1 MTETRASGTVAPSND
16 LKIRGYAVTWEPY
29 TMGPDSWERIDRSAF
44 DAALESPEDVALLWN
59 HDTSKPMARV
69 RAGNLRI
76 FTDEV
81 GLGFEAT
88 LPDTAVSRDAV
99 SLIRSGVV
107 SQCSFGFHVRG
118 ERYEKAPDGKPLRVI
133 TDANLVEISAVT
145 FPANPS
151 TSVEARN
158 AQPAARKRYYLPPEM

>member
-1 MTETRASGTVAPSND
+1 MTETRASGTVKPSTD

>member
-1 MTETRASGTVAPSND
+1 MNERRDSGSVAQSKD
-16 LKIRGYAVTWEPY
+16 LKISGYAVTWEPY
-29 TMGPDSWERIDRSAF
+29 QMGPDSWERIERTAF

-76 FTDEV
+76 FADET

-145 FPANPS
+145 FPANPA

-158 AQPAARKRYYLPPEM
+158 AQPAARKRYYLPPEV

>member
-16 LKIRGYAVTWEPY
+16 LKVRGYAVTWEPY
-29 TMGPDSWERIDRSAF
+29 TMGPDSWERIERSAF

-76 FTDEV
+76 FTDEI

-133 TDANLVEISAVT
+133 TDANLVELSVVT

>member
-76 FTDEV
+76 FTDET

-158 AQPAARKRYYLPPEM
+158 AQPTARKRYYLPPEM

>member
-1 MTETRASGTVAPSND
+1 MNETRASGTVAPSKD
-16 LKIRGYAVTWEPY
+16 LKISGYAVTWEPY

-76 FTDEV
+76 FADEI

-133 TDANLVEISAVT
+133 TDANLVELSVVT
-145 FPANPS
+145 FPANPA

-158 AQPAARKRYYLPPEM
+158 AEQPARTRYYLAPEV

>member
-29 TMGPDSWERIDRSAF
+29 IMGPDSWERIDRSAF

-158 AQPAARKRYYLPPEM
+158 AQPTARKRYYLPPEM

>member
-1 MTETRASGTVAPSND
+1 MTETRASGTVKPSTD

-29 TMGPDSWERIDRSAF
+29 TMGPDSWERIERSAF

-76 FTDEV
+76 FTDET

>member
-1 MTETRASGTVAPSND
+1 MCSSD
-16 LKIRGYAVTWEPY
+16 LEPY
-29 TMGPDSWERIDRSAF
+29 TMGADSWERIDRNAF
-44 DAALESPEDVALLWN
+44 DAALETPEDVALLWN

-76 FTDEV
+76 YADDV

-133 TDANLVEISAVT
+133 TDANLVELSVVT
-145 FPANPS
+145 FPANPA
-151 TSVEARN
+151 TSVQAKAPIR
-158 AQPAARKRYYLPPEM
+158 PVG

>member
-1 MTETRASGTVAPSND
+1 MTETRASGTVKPSTD

-29 TMGPDSWERIDRSAF
+29 TIGPDSWERIDRSAF

-158 AQPAARKRYYLPPEM
+158 AQPTARKRYYLPPEM

>member
-1 MTETRASGTVAPSND
+1 MNETRASGTVAPSND
-16 LKIRGYAVTWEPY
+16 LKVRGYAVTWEPY

-145 FPANPS
+145 FPANPA